1 MQILKTSRAK
11 HPVPDHQPH
20 DMEKNYAA
28 IAFSTAV
35 REMQEKAGSRNSY
48 ARMEKIR
55 HEDGL
60 TENETA
66 FIAQQDSFYMA
77 TIGQNGYPYI
87 QHRGGPKGFLKI
99 LDNKRIGFID
109 FYGNKQ
115 FISAGNLAGDSKVAI
130 IMVDYPSRT
139 RLKLY
144 ARGEVA
150 ELKGNDNLYEQLKPA
165 EYNFR
170 ASAIMLFHID
180 AYDWNCPQHI
190 TRRYTL
196 EDIETFF
203 ISQQNRIEDLEQQ
216 IADLKKG
223 TSYKK

>member
-1 MQILKTSRAK
+1 
-11 HPVPDHQPH
+11 
-20 DMEKNYAA
+20 MEKKYAA
-28 IAFSTAV
+28 IAFSKAV

-48 ARMEKIR
+48 ARMEKIL

-66 FIAQQDSFYMA
+66 FIALQDSFYMA
-77 TIGQNGYPYI
+77 TIGQNDYPYI

-115 FISAGNLAGDSKVAI
+115 FISAGNLAEHNKVAI
-130 IMVDYPSRT
+130 IMIDYPSRT

-144 ARGEVA
+144 ARGEVV
-150 ELKGNDNLYEQLKPA
+150 ELKGNEDLYEQLKPA

-170 ASAIMLFHID
+170 ASSMMIFHVD

-196 EDIETFF
+196 EDIEAFF
-203 ISQQNRIEDLEQQ
+203 VSQQNRIEDLEKQ
-216 IADLKKG
+216 IADLKRGASFKE
-223 TSYKK
+223 